1 MNGWKAYAAAR
12 TAMTALGWGPARIIV
27 AEGFAARLV
36 GMGAIPARAPD
47 GNGYVLVFPRCHA
60 VHTCFMG
67 RALDIA
73 FVGGQGR
80 VLAHYEHVVPWRFL
94 SCPDAQLVLERV
106 AVASPESAGRPREPQ
121 ADGSWCRD
129 SSERLSKVLP

>member
-73 FVGGQGR
+73 FVGEQGR
-80 VLAHYEHVVPWRFL
+80 VLAHHEYVPPWRFL

-106 AVASPESAGRPREPQ
+106 AVTSPEFAGRPPRAASGWELVP
-121 ADGSWCRD
+121 
-129 SSERLSKVLP
+129 